1 MRSSTSVMSIDHYVA
16 YLGSVL
22 ELLGYEE
29 RARRTLNLVY
39 ANLLSQADRPRF
51 RRSPIRGK
59 LNLLG
64 RGPLAFVT
72 AKVYSDE
79 EIEGKFLTFPLD
91 LKIAELFL
99 PPKTVFDVFD
109 NERTW
114 QAALVLGLALQL
126 HYREH
131 GQFPVTLAELLQN
144 GYLKSIP
151 FDPYGKGEP
160 FHYRRENAPRH
171 GAVLWSVWQDGIDQ
185 EGKVDVWQT
194 PDRRG
199 DWILK
204 IDAPQ

>member
-1 MRSSTSVMSIDHYVA
+1 MSIDHYVA

-51 RRSPIRGK
+51 RRSPIRGT

-109 NERTW
+109 NELHLASGTRARPGAAASLPRTRPISRHAGRAGEERLPEVDSL
-114 QAALVLGLALQL
+114 QTRMARESRSTTAVKTPLATEPCCGASG
-126 HYREH
+126 RTESIKR
-131 GQFPVTLAELLQN
+131 G
-144 GYLKSIP
+144 KST
-151 FDPYGKGEP
+151 FGKLPTE
-160 FHYRRENAPRH
+160 
-171 GAVLWSVWQDGIDQ
+171 GAIGF
-185 EGKVDVWQT
+185 
-194 PDRRG
+194 
-199 DWILK
+199 LK